1 MQPETIAR
9 KTTGD
14 SPLLETG
21 ELRDSIK
28 WNSDKHEAYVGT
40 DNPKGIWHEFGTGQV
55 TPIIPPRPFLG
66 AAMVAS
72 EKEIHKIFERNVARA
87 FAGGGELMEL
97 FRGLRE
103 IGHEAKELGEQ
114 FMDDTMD
121 NKRTELTEYL
131 MKRLMPTANMLALRL
146 CHEPASRV
154 ESALETM
161 RIGLRRTWREF
172 SARKRRK
179 LSRIIGS
186 R

>member
-1 MQPETIAR
+1 MGTMSLLEAIAHLAIDAKNVEISMETSLAQSAADVAKDSLGEYQPGWPALQPETIAR

-72 EKEIHKIFERNVARA
+72 EKEIHKIFERNVARS

-97 FRGLRE
+97 LRGLRE

-114 FMDDTMD
+114 VMDDSGGQQKD
-121 NKRTELTEYL
+121 
-131 MKRLMPTANMLALRL
+131 
-146 CHEPASRV
+146 
-154 ESALETM
+154 
-161 RIGLRRTWREF
+161 
-172 SARKRRK
+172 
-179 LSRIIGS
+179 
-186 R
+186 